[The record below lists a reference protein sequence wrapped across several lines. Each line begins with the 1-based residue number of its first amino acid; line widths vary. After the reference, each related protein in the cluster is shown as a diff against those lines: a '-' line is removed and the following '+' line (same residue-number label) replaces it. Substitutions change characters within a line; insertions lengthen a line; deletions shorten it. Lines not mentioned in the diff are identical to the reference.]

1 MTASAAE
8 PLTTARL
15 RHPPRARER
24 LARIGDPH
32 ARLLAGSESRESLS
46 DHLARLG
53 DLPRWPARHPE
64 LLETIR
70 RSGLTGRGG
79 GHFPLARKLEATL
92 RGTDPAVVV
101 VNGTES
107 EPASAK
113 DQLLLQLRPHL
124 VIDGAL
130 TVAAACAASDILI
143 AVHAGSA
150 ALRSITTAIEER
162 DDCATVGVSVV
173 PNRYIAGESS
183 SLVSWLGGG
192 PAVPASRSRPTAEC
206 GLYGRPTVVS
216 NTESVCHVA
225 MLARHGD
232 SWFREAG
239 PWNAPGSLLIT
250 VAGDV
255 AVPGTVLEV
264 LHPVSISDLLAEACG
279 PDPRW
284 QAALIGGYGG
294 TWVSREEASSA
305 LVQPGKG
312 VSGSVGIGCGLIGVV
327 GPDRCGLAEASR
339 IVSWLAAQRAG
350 QCGACS
356 YGLPLVAEELDLV
369 ARGGR
374 SLRRSQR
381 KVASL
386 AHLVAGRGLCSL
398 PDSTIAMAESSLVVF
413 GHEADLHRRGRCTTA
428 DEPGAF
434 PLPSLGGRQPG

>member
-1 MTASAAE
+1 MTTSATSPVE
-8 PLTTARL
+8 TERL
-15 RHPPRARER
+15 RHQARAGER
-24 LARIGDPH
+24 FARIGDPH
-32 ARLLAGSESRESLS
+32 ARLLGGPESRESLP

-53 DLPRWPARHPE
+53 DLPRWPARHPD

-79 GHFPLARKLEATL
+79 GHFPLARKLEAAL

-130 TVAAACAASDILI
+130 TLAAACAASDIVI

-150 ALRSITTAIEER
+150 ALRSVTAAIEER
-162 DDCATVGVSVV
+162 DDCTSVDVALV

-192 PAVPASRSRPTAEC
+192 PAVPTSRSRPTAEC

-216 NTESVCHVA
+216 NTESVCHVGL
-225 MLARHGD
+225 LARYGD

-255 AVPGTVLEV
+255 AVPGSVLEV
-264 LHPVSISDLLAEACG
+264 LHPVSVSDLLAEACV

-284 QAALIGGYGG
+284 QAALIGGYAG
-294 TWVSREEASSA
+294 TWVSREDASSI

-312 VSGSVGIGCGLIGVV
+312 APGTVGIGCGLIGVI

-369 ARGGR
+369 ATGGR

-386 AHLVAGRGLCSL
+386 AHLVAGRGLCGL
-398 PDSTIAMAESSLVVF
+398 PDATIAMAESSLVVF
-413 GHEADLHRRGRCTTA
+413 GYEAELHRRGRCTTA
-428 DEPGAF
+428 DEAGAF
-434 PLPSLGGRQPG
+434 PLPSPGGHQPG